1 MFSWIS
7 NLFRVCLGEVWASN
21 ELAYSGCAHL
31 PRLLLYLFKQTAIL
45 RTKFDGNLLMR
56 KSRAKRTRHI
66 DIAAAAAGQS
76 LRF

>member
-1 MFSWIS
+1 MFTWIS

-45 RTKFDGNLLMR
+45 MAECER
-56 KSRAKRTRHI
+56 KPADEEEVGQSHI
-66 DIAAAAAGQS
+66 ATAAAGQS